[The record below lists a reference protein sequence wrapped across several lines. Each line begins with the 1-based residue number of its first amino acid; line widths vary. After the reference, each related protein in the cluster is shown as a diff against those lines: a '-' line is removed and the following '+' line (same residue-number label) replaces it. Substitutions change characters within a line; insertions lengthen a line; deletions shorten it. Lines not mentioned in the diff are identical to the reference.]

1 MTMKFFI
8 GINSNST
15 MFITDAIDE
24 ETIIAI
30 YGKNVRYK
38 EISFSQ
44 YKKHIEEFEGELKI
58 KMEIKNV

>member
-1 MTMKFFI
+1 VRFFI
-8 GINSNST
+8 GKT
-15 MFITDAIDE
+15 ATCMFIAEAESQNKLKDYFGYDA
-24 ETIIAI
+24 T
-30 YGKNVRYK
+30 YK